1 MKISFC
7 VSSFPAL
14 SQTFVTSQVLHAV
27 RNGHDVTVICKAMEA
42 DTLLS
47 PEDREA
53 LRRVRIVIWP
63 SPKVSLLTFLP
74 TALRDRLVARLDRDA
89 WRRQIDADFVIAHFG
104 YRGAAVARA
113 QRGWRQRPPLVTVFH
128 GRDVSVELRRDRM
141 ARYQDLFAEGDL
153 HLTVNT
159 PFAKQ
164 LISCGAPDARVES
177 HHLGIPVSRYQF
189 SIPDREGALRFLSVC
204 RLVEKKGLDVAI
216 DALALLHDRHPEIDW
231 RYDIGGEG
239 PLAAALKAQVALAGL
254 ESRVSFVGAL
264 PHEEVLQRM
273 SKADALLAP
282 SVTAADGDQE
292 GIPVTL
298 MEAMALGTPVC
309 TTRHSGIPELV
320 SHGDTGFL
328 SDERDVEGLYAN
340 ILSLVQNPQMA
351 ATMARAARGK
361 IESKFNE
368 DRQNARLIGRCEM
381 LTAVPQDAAIKMS
394 VPVVK

>member
-1 MKISFC
+1 MRISFC

-27 RNGHDVTVICKAMEA
+27 RSGHDVTVICKAIEA

-47 PEDREA
+47 PEDQA
-53 LRRVRIVIWP
+53 LLRRVRIVIWP
-63 SPKVSLLTFLP
+63 SPKASLLERLP

-89 WRRQIDADFVIAHFG
+89 WRRQANADVVIAHFG

-164 LISCGAPDARVES
+164 LISCGAPAARVES

-189 SIPDREGALRFLSVC
+189 SIPDRAGAVRFLSVC
-204 RLVEKKGLDVAI
+204 RLVEKKGLDIAI

-254 ESRVSFVGAL
+254 EGRVSFVGPL
-264 PHEEVLQRM
+264 PHEDVLQRM
-273 SKADALLAP
+273 SQAHALLAP

-298 MEAMALGTPVC
+298 MEGMALGTPVC
-309 TTRHSGIPELV
+309 ATRHSGIPELV
-320 SHGDTGFL
+320 SHGETGLL
-328 SDERDVEGLYAN
+328 SDERDVEGLYSN
-340 ILSLVQNPQMA
+340 ILSLVHNPQMA
-351 ATMARAARGK
+351 ATMTKAARRK
-361 IESKFNE
+361 IESEFNE
-368 DRQNARLIGRCEM
+368 DRQNTRLLERCEALM
-381 LTAVPQDAAIKMS
+381 AMPRDAAIKMS
-394 VPVVK
+394 VPVTR